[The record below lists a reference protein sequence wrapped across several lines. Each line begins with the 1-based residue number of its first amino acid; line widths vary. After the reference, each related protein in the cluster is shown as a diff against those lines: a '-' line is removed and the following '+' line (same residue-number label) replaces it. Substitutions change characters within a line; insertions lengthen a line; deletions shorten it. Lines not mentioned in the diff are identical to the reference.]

1 MAKKIA
7 VLLSGCGVFDGAE
20 IHESVLTLL
29 ALDEA
34 GVEVVMTAPSGEQM
48 HVVNH
53 LTGEVAAD
61 EQRDILVEAARIA
74 RGQIVELDELNLEE
88 VDGVVLPGG
97 FGVAKNLCD
106 FAVSG
111 AECGVHPRVEAMLK
125 SARSLNLPLG
135 FACISP
141 ALAAA
146 VFREGMLTVGSDE
159 DPAADGLRALGVEHI
174 ACERDQVVCDH
185 ERHIVSTPAY
195 MAETTLSA
203 LRDGLRRMV
212 DQVVT
217 WAHEVDGSEH
227 AEALKQLE
235 GWSMS
240 AGAITKSWR
249 FDDDQGSIAWVNKL
263 WSLAQERGHHPDV
276 ELGYNTVSVRLTT
289 HDAGGITKADFAL
302 AHSIDALS

>member
-1 MAKKIA
+1 MPKKIA

-34 GVEVVMTAPSGEQM
+34 GVEVVMAAPAGAQL

-53 LTGEVAAD
+53 LSGEVAT
-61 EQRDILVEAARIA
+61 EESRDVLVEAARIA
-74 RGQIVELDELNLEE
+74 RGAIVDLDTLDLNE

-106 FAVSG
+106 FALTG
-111 AECGVHPRVEAMLK
+111 PECKVDPRVAKFLK
-125 SARSLNLPLG
+125 SAQDLKLPMG

-146 VFREGMLTVGSDE
+146 VFKEGKLTVGSDQ
-159 DPAADGLRALGVEHI
+159 DPTADGLRALGVEHV
-174 ACERDQVVCDH
+174 ACERDAVVCDE
-185 ERHIVSTPAY
+185 ERKIVSTPAY

-212 DQVVT
+212 DQVVF
-217 WAHEVDGSEH
+217 WANEAEYGEVLSS
-227 AEALKQLE
+227 LP
-235 GWSMS
+235 GWSTTAQS
-240 AGAITKSWR
+240 LTKTWK
-249 FDDDQGSIAWVNKL
+249 FADDQGSIAWVNQV
-263 WSLAQERGHHPDV
+263 WHLAQEKNHHPDV
-276 ELGYNTVSVRLTT
+276 ELSYNTVTIKLTT
-289 HDAGGITKADFAL
+289 HDAGGITAADFKLAEEIEAL
-302 AHSIDALS
+302 V